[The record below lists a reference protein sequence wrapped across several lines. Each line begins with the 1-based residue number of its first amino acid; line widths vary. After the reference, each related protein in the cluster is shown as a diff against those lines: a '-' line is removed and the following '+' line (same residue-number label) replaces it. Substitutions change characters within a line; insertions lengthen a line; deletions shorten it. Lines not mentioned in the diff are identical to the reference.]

1 MTIDLK
7 TSGSVWQYCK
17 DVPAVNNGTIADF
30 RKGYLTD
37 LFNLK
42 KYNMSNWKW
51 WNKGSWNKGTI
62 RIFKQFSENS
72 WNAFNYMW
80 N

>member
-42 KYNMSNWKW
+42 KYNMSNW
-51 WNKGSWNKGTI
+51 I
-62 RIFKQFSENS
+62 
-72 WNAFNYMW
+72 
-80 N
+80 